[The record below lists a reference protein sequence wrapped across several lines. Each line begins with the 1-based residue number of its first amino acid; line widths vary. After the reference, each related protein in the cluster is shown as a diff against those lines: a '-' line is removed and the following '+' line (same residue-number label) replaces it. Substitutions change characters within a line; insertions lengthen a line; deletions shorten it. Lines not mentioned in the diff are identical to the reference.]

1 MCVCSQVHVPQVAR
15 LSEADVGVM
24 RRRREADAL
33 SSGDDGGV
41 SGCEKRFDLEGERS
55 GVGGLGGA
63 AAAAASAT
71 AAAASSCS
79 AACRRCTLSA
89 RSLSFCAPVASCI

>member
-1 MCVCSQVHVPQVAR
+1 
-15 LSEADVGVM
+15 M
-24 RRRREADAL
+24 RRRGEADAL

-55 GVGGLGGA
+55 GVGGPG
-63 AAAAASAT
+63 AAAASAS

-79 AACRRCTLSA
+79 AASAACRRCALSA